1 LDTWHDTGRSE
12 SFPTTPRTPTLISAG
27 IGHAYEWFLEL
38 SVVIVLVVL
47 WMAGVAL
54 VGSFTLV
61 LYWVGRVLVG
71 LIVGAI

>member
-1 LDTWHDTGRSE
+1 
-12 SFPTTPRTPTLISAG
+12 
-27 IGHAYEWFLEL
+27 L

-54 VGSFTLV
+54 LGSFTLV